1 MRGIGMSKE
10 KTSFKLFL
18 CLFFIYTINVIG
30 KTSFSAATVGLVD
43 DAILTK
49 TEAGIISGVFWLLYA
64 AGQFVGGF
72 LTDKISPYV
81 LIEITIVISTIANFT
96 LGFSENYV
104 LMLVVWSINGIF
116 QFGLWPSILKLV
128 STEIIPKQRMMAT
141 ERLAFCYCLGS
152 ILSYILATGALAFLD
167 WRYIFMFCGI
177 ISGISLF
184 CTIYVQRKLSPILE
198 EDEKKEI
205 VQKKSGKLTRR
216 VVWESGLIFFCILV
230 IVKSVVDTGIKNW
243 MPTIMLETY
252 GASPSFTS
260 LLSVGLLVTNI
271 FGVLLATYVYHK
283 VKCDELVTLRILYVA
298 IVPMLLLLLNF
309 RNMNIYIATILMS
322 GITILIYGSAQI
334 LLMNYPG
341 RFHLWGLTATIGG
354 IINCFAA
361 FGNVIATYGSGFI
374 ADNWGWDAII
384 TFWNVLILLFV
395 VITIAIIPIWNKF
408 RRR

>member
-1 MRGIGMSKE
+1 MSKE
-10 KTSFKLFL
+10 KASFKLFL
-18 CLFFIYTINVIG
+18 CLFFIYTINVLG
-30 KTSFSAATVGLVD
+30 KTSFSAATVALVD

-49 TEAGIISGVFWLLYA
+49 TEAGIISGVFWLLYV
-64 AGQFVGGF
+64 AGQFAGGF
-72 LTDKISPYV
+72 LTDKISPYL
-81 LIEITIVISTIANFT
+81 LIEITIVISTIANLT
-96 LGFSENYV
+96 LGFSDSYV
-104 LMLVVWSINGIF
+104 LMLIVWSIDGIL

-128 STEIIPKQRMMAT
+128 STEIIPKQRM
-141 ERLAFCYCLGS
+141 
-152 ILSYILATGALAFLD
+152 
-167 WRYIFMFCGI
+167 
-177 ISGISLF
+177 
-184 CTIYVQRKLSPILE
+184 
-198 EDEKKEI
+198 
-205 VQKKSGKLTRR
+205 
-216 VVWESGLIFFCILV
+216 
-230 IVKSVVDTGIKNW
+230 

-260 LLSVGLLVTNI
+260 LLSVGLLITNI
-271 FGVLLATYVYHK
+271 FGVVLTTYVYHK

-322 GITILIYGSAQI
+322 GVTILIYGSAQI

-341 RFHLWGLTATIGG
+341 RFHLWGLTATVGG

-384 TFWNVLILLFV
+384 VFWNVLILLFV
-395 VITIAIIPIWNKF
+395 VITIAIIPIWKEF